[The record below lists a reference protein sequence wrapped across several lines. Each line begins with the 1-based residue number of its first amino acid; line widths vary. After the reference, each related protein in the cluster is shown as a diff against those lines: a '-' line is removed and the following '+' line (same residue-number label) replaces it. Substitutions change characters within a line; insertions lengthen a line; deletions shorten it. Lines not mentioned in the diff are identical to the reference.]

1 MPDLKNS
8 ESKKEVHPKSLS
20 VFVYAEMKAAREMN
34 PKNDSKRSNFQ
45 EKGVIMQKTLYN
57 AYCWLYLLGI
67 GLRLTM
73 NCSRRGIW
81 VFFKARVYI
90 YSRLENFSEVYL

>member
-8 ESKKEVHPKSLS
+8 ESKKEVLPKSLI
-20 VFVYAEMKAAREMN
+20 VFVYAEMKGAREMN
-34 PKNDSKRSNFQ
+34 PKNDLKRSNFQ
-45 EKGVIMQKTLYN
+45 EKGVTKRKILYN

-73 NCSRRGIW
+73 NSSRRVIW
-81 VFFKARVYI
+81 VI
-90 YSRLENFSEVYL
+90 WL